1 MKKEK
6 LLCYIWLSLRCG
18 AGSEEASQLLNTF
31 DDVSSIYS
39 ADRSE
44 LSAVCE
50 NTATVDSL
58 CDKNMSMPKKIL
70 DYCIKNNIGILT
82 CDSEYYPS
90 RLRGIYAKPIVL
102 YCKGKMRDLD
112 KNVLIACVGTRKCTD
127 YGRTMAYKMGA
138 ELAMGGAFV
147 VSGMALGI
155 DAISQR
161 GALSERGYTIA
172 VLGCGID
179 VIYPPQNKA
188 LYNEIAEKGLI
199 LTEFAPGT
207 RPYAKNFPIRN
218 RIISGLSNG
227 TVVIEAG
234 KASGALI
241 TAEKAIEQGKQV
253 FAVPGDVGS
262 DTSDGANELI
272 MQGSKLVTCAKDV
285 LCEYEL
291 LYPHKIF
298 TEHIKTIHFVKKSG
312 LNVTYIPE
320 DEDEGEQQEKKRGVL
335 SLLRGKR
342 KRDSAS
348 DDAVLT
354 ASEFEEL
361 SGKRDEMTADA
372 SGGGQSHAPF
382 DAEGKVY
389 AEIPEEL
396 GEIEKNVLRCMKSA
410 MTADEITAEY
420 RKRFDADASEA
431 SLLST
436 LTMLEIDGFL
446 ESCAGGKYRRT

>member
-1 MKKEK
+1 MKKEE

-18 AGSEEASQLLNTF
+18 AGSEEASHLLDAF
-31 DDVSSIYS
+31 DGAGNVYAAKRD
-39 ADRSE
+39 E
-44 LSAVCE
+44 LAAVCD
-50 NTATVDSL
+50 NDATVDSL

-70 DYCIKNNIGILT
+70 DFCIKNDVGILT

-90 RLRGIYAKPIVL
+90 RLRSIYAKPIVL

-112 KNVLIACVGTRKCTD
+112 KNVLIACVGTRNCTE

-172 VLGCGID
+172 VLGSGID
-179 VIYPPQNKA
+179 VIYPPQNKS
-188 LYNEIAEKGLI
+188 LYREIAEKGLI
-199 LTEFAPGT
+199 ITEFAPGT
-207 RPYAKNFPIRN
+207 RPYARNFPIRN

-262 DTSDGANELI
+262 DTSDGANDLI

-298 TEHIKTIHFVKKSG
+298 TEHIKTIHFVKKNG
-312 LNVTYIPE
+312 ADITYIT
-320 DEDEGEQQEKKRGVL
+320 DEDETESQEEKKRGIF
-335 SLLRGKR
+335 RFCAAEKR
-342 KRDSAS
+342 KTPKTRTLCSRQVNLKSFPASAARAMPRRQAKRQKFPPRMS
-348 DDAVLT
+348 RSTKSRQSLPQRFPTTSAKRRKIFSAV
-354 ASEFEEL
+354 
-361 SGKRDEMTADA
+361 
-372 SGGGQSHAPF
+372 
-382 DAEGKVY
+382 
-389 AEIPEEL
+389 
-396 GEIEKNVLRCMKSA
+396 
-410 MTADEITAEY
+410 
-420 RKRFDADASEA
+420 
-431 SLLST
+431 
-436 LTMLEIDGFL
+436 
-446 ESCAGGKYRRT
+446 